1 MRAPDAPLGVGRA
14 TRAAAIVYLL
24 AVLTTRSGG
33 PPRSRPP
40 ADGKG
45 IRRAE
50 ADVPRPLTGGP
61 CRRTATADHRRGAD
75 PMSTVALV
83 LYAAALVVV
92 FGLRSWV
99 QHRRDGSAGFRG
111 FSGTPADA
119 GWWGG
124 VLFLAAI
131 VLGLAGLLLAVT

>member
-1 MRAPDAPLGVGRA
+1 MRPSGSVEQRGRRRDSGARKGAPNRN
-14 TRAAAIVYLL
+14 T
-24 AVLTTRSGG
+24 
-33 PPRSRPP
+33 

-99 QHRRDGSAGFRG
+99 QHRRTGSAGFRG

-124 VLFLAAI
+124 VLFVLAI
-131 VLGLAGLLLAVT
+131 GLGLGGPIPPGGG